1 MIARIWHG
9 VTEQSKGDEFLDYV
23 METGA
28 KDYRATP
35 GNRGVYVLRSIGE
48 GKAEFLMISLW
59 ESLEAIKKFAGEDI
73 ENAVYYYPKDKEFL
87 LELEP
92 NVKHYEVLAS
102 S

>member
-9 VTEQSKGDEFLDYV
+9 VTDESKGDEYFNYV

-35 GNRGVYVLRSIGE
+35 GNLGVYVLRRIRDGQ
-48 GKAEFLMISLW
+48 AEFLMISLW
-59 ESLEAIKKFAGEDI
+59 ESFEAIRKFAGDDI

-102 S
+102 P